1 MMKILV
7 MLAMVG
13 LGCSSG
19 FAQESAQYH
28 ACADSANTQDVLTRC
43 ASEEAKRVDAELN
56 SVYRKLL
63 ASLSANRKAAAKV
76 KAAQRAWVAYRNA
89 YMDAMY
95 PEKDKQ
101 SYGSIFPME
110 FNLFFAKLTR
120 DQIAALRDLGENL
133 NW

>member
-1 MMKILV
+1 
-7 MLAMVG
+7 MLKTMVLFAMVG
-13 LGCSSG
+13 LGCQSG

-43 ASEEAKRVDAELN
+43 ASDEARRVDAELN

-63 ASLSANRKAAAKV
+63 AALSGNRKAAAKV
-76 KAAQRAWVAYRNA
+76 RAAQRAWIAYRNA

-101 SYGSIFPME
+101 SYGSVFPME
-110 FNLFFAKLTR
+110 FDLLFASMTR
-120 DQIAALRDLGENL
+120 DQIKALLALGDNL
-133 NW
+133 L

>member
-1 MMKILV
+1 MKTLV

-13 LGCSSG
+13 LGCSSCL
-19 FAQESAQYH
+19 AQESAQYH

-43 ASEEAKRVDAELN
+43 ANEEAKRADAELN
-56 SVYRKLL
+56 SVYQKLL
-63 ASLSANRKAAAKV
+63 AALSDNRKATAKV
-76 KAAQRAWVAYRNA
+76 TAAQRAWITYRNA

-110 FNLFFAKLTR
+110 VNLLFAKLTR
-120 DQIAALRDLGENL
+120 DQIAALRALGDNL
-133 NW
+133 L

>member
-1 MMKILV
+1 MLKTLV
-7 MLAMVG
+7 LLAMIG
-13 LGCSSG
+13 LGCSRG

-43 ASEEAKRVDAELN
+43 ASDEARRVDAELN

-63 ASLSANRKAAAKV
+63 AALSGNRKATAKV
-76 KAAQRAWVAYRNA
+76 KAAQRAWIAYRSA

-101 SYGSIFPME
+101 SYGSVFPME
-110 FNLFFAKLTR
+110 FDLLFASMTR
-120 DQIAALRDLGENL
+120 DQIKALLLLGDNL
-133 NW
+133 L